1 MNIPQTLLDAGL
13 IYLAIISIIA
23 CIVTIYDKR
32 AAKHHRWRIP
42 EATLLLIS
50 MLGGSVAMLL
60 IMLLIHHKTR
70 HLKFMLGIPA
80 IIVLQ
85 ICLIYFVGHSIHF

>member
-1 MNIPQTLLDAGL
+1 MHIPQALWNAGL
-13 IYLAIISIIA
+13 IYLVIISVVA

-32 AAKHHRWRIP
+32 MAKLHRWRIP

-50 MLGGSVAMLL
+50 LLGGSAAMLL
-60 IMLLIHHKTR
+60 VMLLIHHKTR

-80 IIVLQ
+80 IIALQ
-85 ICLIYFVGHSIHF
+85 ICLIYFVENSIRF